1 MDGKWEFTVH
11 TCMGDMRS
19 HMEFKVDGDVLTGTG
34 TDASNGACAEIQN
47 GKFDGTNFSYTLTIK
62 RAVGEMTNEIN
73 GVLDGDNVT
82 GKSKNP
88 MGEFDLTGVR
98 Q

>member
-11 TCMGDMRS
+11 TFMGDMKS
-19 HMEFKVDGDVLTGTG
+19 NMEFAVADGILTGTG
-34 TDASNGACAEIQN
+34 TDASNGACAEIVG

-62 RAVGEMTNEIN
+62 TAVGEMTNEIC
-73 GVLDGDNVT
+73 GVVDGDKVT

-98 Q
+98 K

>member
-11 TCMGDMRS
+11 TLMGDMRS

-47 GKFDGTNFSYTLTIK
+47 GKFDGTNFSYTLTVK
-62 RAVGEMTNEIN
+62 TAVGEMTNEIN

>member
-11 TCMGDMRS
+11 TLMGDMRS

-62 RAVGEMTNEIN
+62 TAVGEMTNEIN

>member
-11 TCMGDMRS
+11 TFMGDMKS
-19 HMEFKVDGDVLTGTG
+19 FMDFKVVDGVLTGTG

-47 GKFDGTNFSYTLTIK
+47 GKFDGTNFSYDITIK
-62 RAVGEMTNEIN
+62 TPVGEMKNELC
-73 GVLDGDNVT
+73 GVVDGDSVS
-82 GKSKNP
+82 GKSKNG

>member
-11 TCMGDMRS
+11 TFMGDMRS

-34 TDASNGACAEIQN
+34 IDASNGACAEIQN

-62 RAVGEMTNEIN
+62 TAVGEMTNEIN

>member
-11 TCMGDMRS
+11 TFMGDMRS

-34 TDASNGACAEIQN
+34 TDASNGAVAPVDN

-62 RAVGEMTNEIN
+62 TAVGEMTNEIH
-73 GVLDGDNVT
+73 GTVDGDKIT
-82 GKSKNP
+82 GKSKNG
-88 MGEFDLTGVR
+88 MGEFDLDGVR
-98 Q
+98 A

>member
-11 TCMGDMRS
+11 TFMGDMRS

-47 GKFDGTNFSYTLTIK
+47 GKFDGTNFSYTLTVK
-62 RAVGEMTNEIN
+62 TAVGEMTNEIN